1 MATWNNSVI
10 TNAGLEL
17 LEQSLSGDGIVIS
30 RAALGGGTVDVSA
43 LVDQTALT
51 DPLVGTT
58 VVISSQK
65 PLSGS
70 SGREIKLQIRNT
82 GLSAAATF
90 KQVGIFAACGG
101 VEVLFAISQDESGE
115 EIPSAAEYPDFM
127 EEFTAAVAISQTYG
141 VTVEVSSL
149 AFVTKAELEES
160 LSGKS
165 DSGHKH
171 TTSDISDLPKLGTA
185 AQKNAGD
192 FVDAA
197 DKNAQTL
204 IPAGSDIP
212 AWLWANAKK
221 YTRYYSKYA
230 SSNSY
235 VNAPPHMLSGSEH
248 IAYYWFDGMNV
259 TAIGECGMMYV
270 GMLISGVFSGWSPA
284 RSGKNELEN
293 PDFKVNQRGRN
304 IYSYSVASGSID
316 GGFSV
321 DNWIMSIVGR
331 GNSGSYN
338 AETHILSGSVLDKNG
353 YYANLYQLIENPVRF
368 AGKTLTFSAGM
379 SELDQPAL
387 IQIWRTEGTTT
398 AGVAATP
405 YNLEADK
412 VLTFTMPSDLTEASK
427 IRVVLQTRGSVKL
440 DWAKL
445 ELGSAATPF
454 VPPDPATELLR
465 CQRYYCKYPVVKYG
479 ALGIALAQNAAAAK
493 VTLFLPAVMR
503 NLPTISADIGSI
515 ELYDGINSHSVTD
528 VSVSLNSG
536 NCETLLLTSSG
547 LEAGKSYF
555 FRATDDTSLSFSA
568 EL

>member
-127 EEFTAAVAISQTYG
+127 EEFTAAVTISQTYG

-235 VNAPPHMLSGSEH
+235 VNAPPHMQSGSEH

-284 RSGKNELEN
+284 RSGKNELDN
-293 PDFKVNQRGRN
+293 PDFRINQRGQAEYTSGYTVDRW
-304 IYSYSVASGSID
+304 YSPGKCSAAPISG
-316 GGFSV
+316 G
-321 DNWIMSIVGR
+321 
-331 GNSGSYN
+331 
-338 AETHILSGSVLDKNG
+338 
-353 YYANLYQLIENPVRF
+353 
-368 AGKTLTFSAGM
+368 
-379 SELDQPAL
+379 
-387 IQIWRTEGTTT
+387 
-398 AGVAATP
+398 
-405 YNLEADK
+405 
-412 VLTFTMPSDLTEASK
+412 
-427 IRVVLQTRGSVKL
+427 VKL
-440 DWAKL
+440 TSTVTASSTTHAFWQDFEFPLPPEKYTLSLKAADVTGVWAARIRTVT
-445 ELGSAATPF
+445 AAGDYVDSYYTPRLQ
-454 VPPDPATELLR
+454 A
-465 CQRYYCKYPVVKYG
+465 
-479 ALGIALAQNAAAAK
+479 
-493 VTLFLPAVMR
+493 
-503 NLPTISADIGSI
+503 
-515 ELYDGINSHSVTD
+515 GINSVTVD
-528 VSVSLNSG
+528 LPDSEYISAVSVSLNKGIEIGDSLTIEWMKLENG
-536 NCETLLLTSSG
+536 SATLFVHPDLATE
-547 LEAGKSYF
+547 LEKCQRYYQMRTTNDIDPLDLRPSM
-555 FRATDDTSLSFSA
+555 RTITDIKAVEGGYAYVA